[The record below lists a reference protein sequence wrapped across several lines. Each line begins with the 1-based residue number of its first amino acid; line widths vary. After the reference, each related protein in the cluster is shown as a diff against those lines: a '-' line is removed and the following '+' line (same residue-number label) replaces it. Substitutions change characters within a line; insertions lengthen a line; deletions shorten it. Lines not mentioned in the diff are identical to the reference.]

1 MTFQRGFMNNR
12 RRGIGMTD
20 STQSVPESPCVSIC
34 ALDSNDV
41 CMGCF
46 RTGDEIVDWFTA
58 DPERKREILR
68 ASTKRREASDSLF

>member
-1 MTFQRGFMNNR
+1 
-12 RRGIGMTD
+12 MTD
-20 STQSVPESPCVSIC
+20 SIQSAPESPCVSIC

-68 ASTKRREASDSLF
+68 ASTKRRDASDSLL